1 MDHGPVR
8 TGIRRPRGSPPEG
21 RGGPPA
27 QGWAEEWV
35 TAAAGMLRVPSD
47 SRSKWGSMASI
58 LTGRRREALILA
70 SGPVLAAAVGVV
82 TNLITSKW
90 SWGLFAALL
99 VVIALAAVAAA
110 LVPGSNDDES
120 DSARSTGPC
129 TLPPGAAVFAG
140 RDRELRQLLGAQ
152 PRTSG
157 SRPLVCIITG
167 RSGSGKTELAV
178 QAAHL
183 LAERYPAG
191 QLFVSYRRHAAPDE
205 GLDPQDVL
213 ATLLL
218 AVDAPQIPT
227 RPGLTAMSS
236 QWQSA
241 VRHKPFLIVLDD
253 VDHTSQVLE
262 VLPSSPRGLVLVTSR
277 KMLPG
282 IEADVHVPVDTLT
295 EEGARTVLNALLEQH
310 QCTVGDTV
318 IDVLTAMY
326 RLPLTVRRI
335 ADRIITEQR
344 PLDPYNGPGHNTLGL
359 EPMLATIQALP
370 PTARLVLHRTALH
383 PGAHVTAAIA
393 SALADV
399 SHEEAGHAL
408 DLLHRRGLLMS
419 PDPHC
424 YGFHDQV
431 LLLAQPEDT
440 VQNDETSA
448 PARERLF
455 QLMACLL
462 NRANK
467 YISAPIVLSG
477 LDSASAGPDVRM
489 SETEALEWLHHHF
502 DDLQSVARL
511 AVECDWS
518 KSWQLTTG
526 LAYFMRIERHNLAQ
540 AEQLNT
546 DARKIAE
553 QSGDLAGVAY
563 CRAHLG
569 TLHRASGRYRSA
581 EEHSRTAMRLFAELP
596 PSERP
601 EPRNEAYCASE
612 LSTILYHLSK
622 YVPAE
627 DTAERAVDLYR
638 DVADRRGEANGL
650 GVLGLIRRATGKYQ
664 EAREAFTEAYSIFAS
679 MENLRNQA
687 WMLIELGTV
696 DRLTGDLQGAL
707 TRFSEALDI
716 YTDTTD
722 RGGCA
727 WARRELGIVHRI
739 LGNHTRALRLLEAAR
754 REFTDLCRPRDVAD
768 AEVELG
774 TLHRSM
780 GDVDAARGHVMDA
793 RDAYDDMGNRRGKA
807 WAELELGA
815 LDVAQGQY
823 TSAAGSFQLAQRIY
837 QDIGDRSGAARALL
851 ELGGLALA
859 RGDRARARHYLAE
872 AHSLYTA
879 LDAPQAAEAQ
889 DLLDRT

>member
-1 MDHGPVR
+1 
-8 TGIRRPRGSPPEG
+8 
-21 RGGPPA
+21 
-27 QGWAEEWV
+27 
-35 TAAAGMLRVPSD
+35 
-47 SRSKWGSMASI
+47 MASI

-70 SGPVLAAAVGVV
+70 SGPVLAAAVGLV
-82 TNLITSKW
+82 TNLITSNW

-99 VVIALAAVAAA
+99 VLIALAALAAA
-110 LVPGSNDDES
+110 LVAGNNDDEA
-120 DSARSTGPC
+120 DSARGTGPC

-140 RDRELRQLLGAQ
+140 RDEELRQLLDAR
-152 PRTSG
+152 PRTSR

-191 QLFVSYRRHAAPDE
+191 QLFVSYRRHAAPGGE
-205 GLDPQDVL
+205 LDPQDVL

-218 AVDAPQIPT
+218 AVGAPQIPT

-236 QWQSA
+236 LWRSA
-241 VRHKPFLIVLDD
+241 VGHKPFLIVLDD

-262 VLPSSPRGLVLVTSR
+262 VLPSSPRSLVLVTSR
-277 KMLPG
+277 KKLLQ
-282 IEADVHVPVDTLT
+282 IQADEHVKVDALT
-295 EEGARTVLNALLEQH
+295 EEAARSVLTALLERD
-310 QCTVGDTV
+310 QCTDTV
-318 IDVLTAMY
+318 IDGLAALY
-326 RLPLTVRRI
+326 RLPLTVRHI
-335 ADRIITEQR
+335 ADRISTEQR
-344 PLDPYNGPGHNTLGL
+344 PLDPYNGPGLGSGL
-359 EPMLATIQALP
+359 EPMLATIQALE
-370 PTARLVLHRTALH
+370 PTARLVFHRTALH

-393 SALADV
+393 SALANV
-399 SHEEAGHAL
+399 SHEEAERAL
-408 DLLHRRGLLMS
+408 ALLHHRGLLMRA
-419 PDPHC
+419 DPHC

-477 LDSASAGPDVRM
+477 LDSASAGPDARM
-489 SETEALEWLHHHF
+489 SEPEALEWLRHHF
-502 DDLQSVARL
+502 DDLRSVARL
-511 AVECDWS
+511 AVECEWP

-526 LAYFMRIERHNLAQ
+526 LAYFMRIERNNLAQ
-540 AEQLNT
+540 AEQLNA
-546 DARKIAE
+546 DAREIAE
-553 QSGDLAGVAY
+553 RSGDLAGVAY

-569 TLHRASGRYRSA
+569 TLHRVSGRYRSA
-581 EEHSRTAMRLFAELP
+581 EEHSRTAMRLFVELP
-596 PSERP
+596 PSEQP
-601 EPRNEAYCASE
+601 EPRNEAYCMSE
-612 LSTILYHLSK
+612 LGTILYHLAK
-622 YVPAE
+622 YEPAR
-627 DTAERAVDLYR
+627 DMTERAVGLYR

-650 GVLGLIRRATGKYQ
+650 GVLGLIGRATGTYR
-664 EAREAFTEAYSIFAS
+664 EAREAFTEACSIFVS
-679 MENLRNQA
+679 TENLRNQA

-722 RGGCA
+722 RGGRA

-739 LGNHTRALRLLEAAR
+739 LGNHARARRLLETACQ
-754 REFTDLCRPRDVAD
+754 EFTDLCKPRDLAD

-774 TLHRSM
+774 TLHRAM
-780 GDVDAARGHVMDA
+780 GDVAAARVHVMAA

-815 LDVAQGQY
+815 LDVAQGRH
-823 TSAAGSFQLAQRIY
+823 TSAEGSFLLAQRIY
-837 QDIGDRSGAARALL
+837 QDIGDPSGAARALL

-859 RGDRARARHYLAE
+859 RGDRAGARPYLAE
-872 AHSLYTA
+872 AHSLYTE